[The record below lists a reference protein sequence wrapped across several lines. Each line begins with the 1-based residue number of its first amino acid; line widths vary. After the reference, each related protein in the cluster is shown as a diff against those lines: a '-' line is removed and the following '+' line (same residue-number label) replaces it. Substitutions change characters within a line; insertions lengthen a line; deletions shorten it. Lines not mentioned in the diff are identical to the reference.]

1 MVFKV
6 TNSLT
11 NSTKTEQNQD
21 SLIRYLEEEHNRAS
35 NLNYT
40 ANIHISNIDKKNQI
54 ISEISCELPFPSK
67 KQEIALFVSDF
78 VSSSGDN
85 QKSKKINLPFFKG
98 STPTVDP
105 VAPTETPKPADATPT
120 PNPVTPTETPKP
132 TEPTPTADPVAPTET
147 PKPTEPTPT
156 VDPVVPADTPTPA
169 DATPK
174 KTGTYKAPATQP
186 KNTNRS
192 KLYKGISAVVLGFTV
207 CLLSINSV
215 ALLSTQKKLANT
227 IDKVEK
233 QSEALEKSGD
243 NSTDVFS
250 RYFISN
256 YLRDAKTAN
265 DFSDNEN
272 LEKNGLSSPSSAS
285 SIMLFSKEK
294 KGDKYLMTYVVTY
307 TVDTNT
313 FTNKMSFEI
322 KKSDKA
328 KFGYLVTSD
337 KITLSDYTK

>member
-67 KQEIALFVSDF
+67 QEIALFVSDF

-85 QKSKKINLPFFKG
+85 QKNKKINLPFLKG
-98 STPTVDP
+98 STPKTVET
-105 VAPTETPKPADATPT
+105 APTETPLPPEVPT
-120 PNPVTPTETPKP
+120 
-132 TEPTPTADPVAPTET
+132 TADPVAPTET

-156 VDPVVPADTPTPA
+156 VDPVVPTETPKPA

-174 KTGTYKAPATQP
+174 KPGTYKVPATQP

-272 LEKNGLSSPSSAS
+272 LEKNGLSTPSSAS

>member
-67 KQEIALFVSDF
+67 QEIALFVSDF

-98 STPTVDP
+98 STPTADP

-120 PNPVTPTETPKP
+120 PKP
-132 TEPTPTADPVAPTET
+132 ANATPTADPVAPTET

-156 VDPVVPADTPTPA
+156 VDPVVPADTLTPA

>member
-67 KQEIALFVSDF
+67 QEISLFVSDF

-105 VAPTETPKPADATPT
+105 VVPAETPKPTEQTPTVDPVPPTETPKPADATPT
-120 PNPVTPTETPKP
+120 VDPVTPTETPK
-132 TEPTPTADPVAPTET
+132 
-147 PKPTEPTPT
+147 
-156 VDPVVPADTPTPA
+156 PA

-174 KTGTYKAPATQP
+174 KTGTYKVPATQP

-265 DFSDNEN
+265 DFSDNEK

>member
-67 KQEIALFVSDF
+67 QEIALFVSDF

-85 QKSKKINLPFFKG
+85 QKNKKINLPFLKG
-98 STPTVDP
+98 STPKTVET
-105 VAPTETPKPADATPT
+105 APTETPLPPEVPT
-120 PNPVTPTETPKP
+120 
-132 TEPTPTADPVAPTET
+132 TADPVAPTET

-156 VDPVVPADTPTPA
+156 VDPVVPAETPKPA

-174 KTGTYKAPATQP
+174 KTGTYKVPATQP

-272 LEKNGLSSPSSAS
+272 LEKNGLSTPSSAS

>member
-1 MVFKV
+1 MKKYLVLLSV
-6 TNSLT
+6 
-11 NSTKTEQNQD
+11 STLASFQSAQAQENTTIETPKTVE
-21 SLIRYLEEEHNRAS
+21 
-35 NLNYT
+35 T
-40 ANIHISNIDKKNQI
+40 APTVVLK
-54 ISEISCELPFPSK
+54 PTTP
-67 KQEIALFVSDF
+67 
-78 VSSSGDN
+78 
-85 QKSKKINLPFFKG
+85 
-98 STPTVDP
+98 TPTVLTP
-105 VAPTETPKPADATPT
+105 TTVETAPTETPKITNATPT

-132 TEPTPTADPVAPTET
+132 TEPTPTVDPVAPTET
-147 PKPTEPTPT
+147 PK
-156 VDPVVPADTPTPA
+156 PA

-174 KTGTYKAPATQP
+174 KTGTYKVPATQP

-272 LEKNGLSSPSSAS
+272 LEKNGLSTPSSAS

>member
-67 KQEIALFVSDF
+67 QEIALFVSDF
-78 VSSSGDN
+78 VSSSGEN

-105 VAPTETPKPADATPT
+105 VVPTETPKITNATPTADPVVPTETPKPTEPTPT

-132 TEPTPTADPVAPTET
+132 
-147 PKPTEPTPT
+147 
-156 VDPVVPADTPTPA
+156 A

-174 KTGTYKAPATQP
+174 KTGTYQAPATQP

-265 DFSDNEN
+265 DFSDNEK

>member
-67 KQEIALFVSDF
+67 QEIALFVSDF

-85 QKSKKINLPFFKG
+85 QKNKKINLPFLKG
-98 STPTVDP
+98 STPKTVETAPTETPLPPEVPTTADP
-105 VAPTETPKPADATPT
+105 VAPTETPKPADATP
-120 PNPVTPTETPKP
+120 
-132 TEPTPTADPVAPTET
+132 
-147 PKPTEPTPT
+147 
-156 VDPVVPADTPTPA
+156 
-169 DATPK
+169 K
-174 KTGTYKAPATQP
+174 KTGTYKVPATQP

-265 DFSDNEN
+265 DFSDNEK
-272 LEKNGLSSPSSAS
+272 LEKNGLSTPSSAS

>member
-40 ANIHISNIDKKNQI
+40 ANIHISNIDKKNQV

-67 KQEIALFVSDF
+67 QEISLFVSDF

-105 VAPTETPKPADATPT
+105 VVPAETPKPTELTPT
-120 PNPVTPTETPKP
+120 VDPVTPTETPKP
-132 TEPTPTADPVAPTET
+132 ADE
-147 PKPTEPTPT
+147 
-156 VDPVVPADTPTPA
+156 
-169 DATPK
+169 TPK
-174 KTGTYKAPATQP
+174 KTGTYKVPATQP

-272 LEKNGLSSPSSAS
+272 LEKNGLSTPSSAS

>member
-67 KQEIALFVSDF
+67 QEIALFVSDF

-98 STPTVDP
+98 STPSADPVAPTETPKITNATPTADPVAPTETPKITNATPTADP
-105 VAPTETPKPADATPT
+105 VAPTETPKPADATP
-120 PNPVTPTETPKP
+120 
-132 TEPTPTADPVAPTET
+132 
-147 PKPTEPTPT
+147 
-156 VDPVVPADTPTPA
+156 
-169 DATPK
+169 K
-174 KTGTYKAPATQP
+174 KTGTYKEPATQP

-265 DFSDNEN
+265 DFSDNEK

>member
-67 KQEIALFVSDF
+67 QEIALFVSDF

-98 STPTVDP
+98 STPS
-105 VAPTETPKPADATPT
+105 
-120 PNPVTPTETPKP
+120 
-132 TEPTPTADPVAPTET
+132 ADPVAPTET

-156 VDPVVPADTPTPA
+156 VDPVTPTETPKITNATPTADPVAPTETPTPA

-174 KTGTYKAPATQP
+174 KTGTYKEPATQP

-265 DFSDNEN
+265 DFSDNEK

>member
-21 SLIRYLEEEHNRAS
+21 SLIRYLEEEH

-67 KQEIALFVSDF
+67 QEIALFVSDF

-85 QKSKKINLPFFKG
+85 QKNKKINLPFLKG
-98 STPTVDP
+98 STPKTVET
-105 VAPTETPKPADATPT
+105 APTETPLPPE
-120 PNPVTPTETPKP
+120 V
-132 TEPTPTADPVAPTET
+132 PTADPVAPTET

-156 VDPVVPADTPTPA
+156 VDPVAPTETPKPA

-215 ALLSTQKKLANT
+215 ALLSTQKKLAHT

-256 YLRDAKTAN
+256 YLRDAKTAS
-265 DFSDNEN
+265 DFSDNEK

-285 SIMLFSKEK
+285 SIMLFSKEQ

>member
-67 KQEIALFVSDF
+67 QEIALFVSDF

-85 QKSKKINLPFFKG
+85 QKNKKINLPFLKG
-98 STPTVDP
+98 STPKTVET
-105 VAPTETPKPADATPT
+105 APTETPLPPEVPT
-120 PNPVTPTETPKP
+120 
-132 TEPTPTADPVAPTET
+132 TADPVAPTET

-156 VDPVVPADTPTPA
+156 VDPVVPTETPKPA

-174 KTGTYKAPATQP
+174 KTGTYKVPATQP

-272 LEKNGLSSPSSAS
+272 LEKNGLSTPSSAS
-285 SIMLFSKEK
+285 SIMLYSKEK

>member
-40 ANIHISNIDKKNQI
+40 ANIHISNIDKKNQV
-54 ISEISCELPFPSK
+54 ISEISCELPFPS

-85 QKSKKINLPFFKG
+85 QKSKKINLPFLKG
-98 STPTVDP
+98 STPKMVET
-105 VAPTETPKPADATPT
+105 APTETPLPPE
-120 PNPVTPTETPKP
+120 V
-132 TEPTPTADPVAPTET
+132 PTPTADPVAPTET

-156 VDPVVPADTPTPA
+156 VDPVAPTETPKPA

-256 YLRDAKTAN
+256 YLRDAKTAS
-265 DFSDNEN
+265 DFSDNEK
-272 LEKNGLSSPSSAS
+272 LEKNGLSTPSSAS
-285 SIMLFSKEK
+285 SIMLFSKEQ

>member
-67 KQEIALFVSDF
+67 QEIALFVSDF
-78 VSSSGDN
+78 VSSSGEN

-98 STPTVDP
+98 STPTADPVVPTETPKPADATPTPNP
-105 VAPTETPKPADATPT
+105 VAPTETSKPADATPT

-132 TEPTPTADPVAPTET
+132 
-147 PKPTEPTPT
+147 
-156 VDPVVPADTPTPA
+156 A

-174 KTGTYKAPATQP
+174 KTGTYQAPATQP

-265 DFSDNEN
+265 DFSDNEK

>member
-67 KQEIALFVSDF
+67 QEIALFVSDF

-85 QKSKKINLPFFKG
+85 QKNKKINLPFLKG
-98 STPTVDP
+98 STPKTVET
-105 VAPTETPKPADATPT
+105 APTETPLPPEVPT
-120 PNPVTPTETPKP
+120 P
-132 TEPTPTADPVAPTET
+132 DPVAPTET

-156 VDPVVPADTPTPA
+156 VDPVVPAETPTPA

-272 LEKNGLSSPSSAS
+272 LEKNGLSTPSSAS

>member
-67 KQEIALFVSDF
+67 QEIALFVSDF

-85 QKSKKINLPFFKG
+85 QKNKKINLPFLKG
-98 STPTVDP
+98 STPKTVET
-105 VAPTETPKPADATPT
+105 APTETPLPPEVPT
-120 PNPVTPTETPKP
+120 P
-132 TEPTPTADPVAPTET
+132 DPVAPTET

-156 VDPVVPADTPTPA
+156 VDPVVPAETPTPA

-265 DFSDNEN
+265 DFSDNEK
-272 LEKNGLSSPSSAS
+272 LEKNGLSTPSSAS

>member
-67 KQEIALFVSDF
+67 QEIALFVSDF

-98 STPTVDP
+98 STPT
-105 VAPTETPKPADATPT
+105 
-120 PNPVTPTETPKP
+120 
-132 TEPTPTADPVAPTET
+132 ADPVAPTET

-156 VDPVVPADTPTPA
+156 VDPVTPTETPKITKPTTPEPTADPVAPTETPKPA

-174 KTGTYKAPATQP
+174 KTGTYKVPATQP

-265 DFSDNEN
+265 DFSDNEK
-272 LEKNGLSSPSSAS
+272 LEKNGLSTPSSAS

>member
-67 KQEIALFVSDF
+67 QEIALFVSDF
-78 VSSSGDN
+78 VSSSGEN

-98 STPTVDP
+98 STPTPNP
-105 VAPTETPKPADATPT
+105 VAPTETPKPA
-120 PNPVTPTETPKP
+120 
-132 TEPTPTADPVAPTET
+132 EPTPTADPVAPTET

-156 VDPVVPADTPTPA
+156 VDPVAPTETPKPA

-265 DFSDNEN
+265 DFSDNEK

>member
-67 KQEIALFVSDF
+67 QEIALFVSDF
-78 VSSSGDN
+78 VSSSGEN

-98 STPTVDP
+98 STPTADP
-105 VAPTETPKPADATPT
+105 VAPTETPKPADATSTADPVVPTETPKPAEPT

-132 TEPTPTADPVAPTET
+132 
-147 PKPTEPTPT
+147 
-156 VDPVVPADTPTPA
+156 A

-174 KTGTYKAPATQP
+174 KTGTYQAPATQP

-265 DFSDNEN
+265 DFSDNEK

>member
-40 ANIHISNIDKKNQI
+40 ANIHISNIDKKNQV
-54 ISEISCELPFPSK
+54 ISEISCELPFPS

-85 QKSKKINLPFFKG
+85 QKSKKINLPFLKG
-98 STPTVDP
+98 STPKMVET
-105 VAPTETPKPADATPT
+105 APTETPLPPE
-120 PNPVTPTETPKP
+120 V
-132 TEPTPTADPVAPTET
+132 PTPTADPVAPTEI

-156 VDPVVPADTPTPA
+156 VDPVVPAETPTPA

-256 YLRDAKTAN
+256 YLRDAKTAS
-265 DFSDNEN
+265 DFSDNEK
-272 LEKNGLSSPSSAS
+272 LEKNGLSTPSSAS
-285 SIMLFSKEK
+285 SIMLFSKEQ

>member
-67 KQEIALFVSDF
+67 QEIALFVSDF

-98 STPTVDP
+98 STPT
-105 VAPTETPKPADATPT
+105 
-120 PNPVTPTETPKP
+120 
-132 TEPTPTADPVAPTET
+132 ADPVAPTET

-156 VDPVVPADTPTPA
+156 VDPVTPTETPKITKPTTPAPTADPVAPTETPKPA

-174 KTGTYKAPATQP
+174 KTGTYKAPTTQP

-272 LEKNGLSSPSSAS
+272 LEKNGLSTPSSAS

>member
-67 KQEIALFVSDF
+67 QEIALFVSDF

-85 QKSKKINLPFFKG
+85 QKNKKINLPFLKG
-98 STPTVDP
+98 STPKTVET
-105 VAPTETPKPADATPT
+105 APTETPLPPEVPT
-120 PNPVTPTETPKP
+120 
-132 TEPTPTADPVAPTET
+132 TADPVAPTET

-156 VDPVVPADTPTPA
+156 VDPVVPTETPKPA

-174 KTGTYKAPATQP
+174 KTGTYKVPATQP

-265 DFSDNEN
+265 DFSDNEK